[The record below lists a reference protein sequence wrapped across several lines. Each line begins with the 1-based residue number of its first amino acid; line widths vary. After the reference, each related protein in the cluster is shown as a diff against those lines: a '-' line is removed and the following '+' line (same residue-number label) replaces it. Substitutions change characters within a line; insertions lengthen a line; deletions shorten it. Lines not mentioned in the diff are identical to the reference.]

1 MTRPS
6 RLPWQR
12 DRIIETVWPY
22 LMRMTADLTAR
33 IEAGTGAAE
42 PSAGAAGATPRITEQ
57 INFSAA
63 NGSGVGYVGPGDTGA
78 ALLLDATLLYRA
90 AGGEILRRFTLSQ
103 PSPLTDEWEVRI
115 VYATFNRSSPAAFAV
130 PISLTVDEVDNFAQ
144 VSPNQPLSAGQCLF
158 AFVAS
163 TIGLEPGG
171 RVDGT
176 LEIERDA
183 TLA

>member
-22 LMRMTADLTAR
+22 LRRMSEDLTAR
-33 IEAGTGAAE
+33 LEAGTGTAG
-42 PSAGAAGATPRITEQ
+42 PSDGAAAATTRTTVQ
-57 INFSAA
+57 INFSASDA
-63 NGSGVGYVGPGDTGA
+63 SGDGYVGPLDTGG
-78 ALLLDATLLYRA
+78 ALLLDAILLYRA
-90 AGGEILRRFTLSQ
+90 QGGEILRRFTLSQ
-103 PSPLTDEWEVRI
+103 PAPLTDEWEVEI
-115 VYATFNRSSPAAFAV
+115 VYSTFNRSSPAGFSV

-144 VSPNQPLSAGQCLF
+144 VSPNQPLSEGQCLF
-158 AFVAS
+158 AFIPS
-163 TIGLEPGG
+163 TILPEPGG